1 VTAPVVLIRSG
12 HHHGRCPQFWSS
24 AVQLGLLR
32 PIKMCPL
39 TVLESDLQAFADGL
53 TVETI
58 RAVNAYLTRY
68 RRKPASPER
77 SRPGRRPG
85 SGQVRKI
92 MEGRGTVPG
101 TGGTGTGAPAGVL
114 S

>member
-1 VTAPVVLIRSG
+1 VSAPVVLIHSG
-12 HHHGRCPQFWSS
+12 HHHGRCPKFWAS
-24 AVQLGLLR
+24 AVHLGLLR

-39 TVLESDLQAFADGL
+39 TVLESDLDSFAAGL
-53 TVETI
+53 TIHTI
-58 RAVNAYLTRY
+58 KAVNAYLTTY
-68 RRKPASPER
+68 RRKPALPER

-101 TGGTGTGAPAGVL
+101 TGGTGAGAPAGVA